1 VPPPPPGRAAAD
13 AGTADGC
20 VVALDLGGTEVK
32 GALVD
37 RSARLVHAESRPTN
51 REAGVEA
58 VVGAVEAFGAE
69 LVERAGRDH
78 VRAVGLVV
86 PGLVDGRNGVA
97 RYSVTL
103 GWRDLPLR
111 DRFAANLGLP
121 VVLDHDV
128 RAGALAE
135 GLLGA
140 ARGCDDFLFLPV
152 GTGIAGGMVLDGH
165 PYAGSGTAAGE
176 IGHTPV
182 SPGGERCTCG
192 QYGCL
197 EVYASAAGVVRRYLA
212 ASGTAVRGPDD
223 VVQRASSGDEVA
235 ARVWREA
242 VDALATALASYTL
255 LLDPD
260 LVVIG
265 GGVAGAG
272 RALFEPLGD
281 RLREGL
287 AWRPPPLLVAAELGA
302 RAGCL
307 GAAVV
312 AWRLAGAPVEGD
324 TAVR

>member
-1 VPPPPPGRAAAD
+1 MPPPPPSRAAPD
-13 AGTADGC
+13 AGTSDGC

-37 RSARLVHAESRPTN
+37 RSARPVHAESRPTN

-69 LVERAGRDH
+69 LVERAGRDR

-111 DRFAANLGLP
+111 DRFSASLGLP

-140 ARGCDDFLFLPV
+140 ARGCGDFLFLPV

-235 ARVWREA
+235 ARVWKEA

-265 GGVAGAG
+265 GGMAGAG

-281 RLREGL
+281 RLRESL
-287 AWRPPPLLVAAELGA
+287 AWRPPPRLVPAELGA

-312 AWRLAGAPVEGD
+312 AWRLAGEPVEGD
-324 TAVR
+324 SAVR

>member
-1 VPPPPPGRAAAD
+1 VPRTPPSGGATDAARSE
-13 AGTADGC
+13 GC
-20 VVALDLGGTEVK
+20 VVALDVGGTEVK

-37 RSARLVHAESRPTN
+37 RSAYPVHAESRPTN
-51 REAGVEA
+51 RQAGVEA
-58 VVGAVEAFGAE
+58 VVSAVEAFGAE
-69 LVERAGRDH
+69 LVERAGRDR

-86 PGLVDGRNGVA
+86 PGLVDSRNGVA

-111 DRFAANLGLP
+111 DRFSANLGLP
-121 VVLDHDV
+121 VALDHDV

-152 GTGIAGGMVLDGH
+152 GTGIAGGMVLDGR

-197 EVYASAAGVVRRYLA
+197 EVYASAAGVVRRYVT
-212 ASGTAVRGPDD
+212 ASGTSVNGPDD
-223 VVQRASSGDEVA
+223 VIQRASSGDEVA
-235 ARVWREA
+235 ARVWGEA

-265 GGVAGAG
+265 GGMAGAG
-272 RALFEPLGD
+272 QALFGPLGD
-281 RLREGL
+281 RLRESL
-287 AWRPPPLLVAAELGA
+287 AWRPPPRLISAELGA

-312 AWRLAGAPVEGD
+312 AWRLAEAPLEGD
-324 TAVR
+324 SDAR

>member
-1 VPPPPPGRAAAD
+1 
-13 AGTADGC
+13 
-20 VVALDLGGTEVK
+20 VALDLGGTEVK

-58 VVGAVEAFGAE
+58 VIGAVESFGAE
-69 LVERAGRDH
+69 LLARAGSDG

-86 PGLVDGRNGVA
+86 PGLVDGRKGVA

-111 DRFAANLGLP
+111 DRFSASLGLP

-182 SPGGERCTCG
+182 LPGGERCTCG

-223 VVQRASSGDEVA
+223 VVQRASSGDEAA

-265 GGVAGAG
+265 GGMAGAG
-272 RALFEPLGD
+272 RALFEPLRD
-281 RLREGL
+281 RLRESL
-287 AWRPPPLLVAAELGA
+287 AWRPPPRLVAAELGA

-324 TAVR
+324 SGAR

>member
-1 VPPPPPGRAAAD
+1 VPPPPPRRAAAD
-13 AGTADGC
+13 AGTSAGC

-37 RSARLVHAESRPTN
+37 RSARPVHAESRPTN

-69 LVERAGRDH
+69 LVERAGRDR

-111 DRFAANLGLP
+111 DRFSASLGLP

-212 ASGTAVRGPDD
+212 ASGTAVSGPGD

-265 GGVAGAG
+265 GGMAGAG

-287 AWRPPPLLVAAELGA
+287 AWRPPPRLVPAELGA

-324 TAVR
+324 SAVR